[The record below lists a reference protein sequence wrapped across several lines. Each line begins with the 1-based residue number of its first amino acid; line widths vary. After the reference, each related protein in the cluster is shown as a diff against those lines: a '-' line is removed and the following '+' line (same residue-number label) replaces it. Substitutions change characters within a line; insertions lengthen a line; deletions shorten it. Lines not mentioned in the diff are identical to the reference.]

1 MASNCIYCGAALEDG
16 ATFCKSCGKPASLF
30 TPTPEPQNTQTSGD
44 MPAAESYQEQP
55 QQQVQQPYGGYY
67 NGQPYGGA
75 YGGQQY
81 TPPAGYGSYQNQNA
95 YNQSMNVYNQSQYM
109 GLNETPFSPYSQ
121 GEQPVSVGQWMLTTI
136 LFAIPLVGTIYLI
149 ILAVGGPS
157 IKKSLT
163 NFARAAFIWAVLALA
178 AYVVLFLALGFTL
191 KNSGFIKLFM

>member
-55 QQQVQQPYGGYY
+55 QQVQQPYGGYY

-109 GLNETPFSPYSQ
+109 GLNSTTFSPYRQ
-121 GEQPVSVGQWMLTTI
+121 GERPVT
-136 LFAIPLVGTIYLI
+136 
-149 ILAVGGPS
+149 VGGWLIAMLLFCIP
-157 IKKSLT
+157 IVNVIYFIMLLIGGERTPQSLT
-163 NFARAAFIWAVLALA
+163 NFARATGILMIISVAVWMVFFI
-178 AYVVLFLALGFTL
+178 FLGNTLGKF
-191 KNSGFIKLFM
+191 